1 MRHSTE
7 SLPPAP
13 DSPKATPA
21 PMKQCARIQASA
33 RHTSPNSPKHQ
44 TDRFEESHP
53 ATPATSKRPSHRCCA
68 SSRRPKSDFQKSPTV
83 ADKAKMQVPSPTFH
97 RCCAG
102 RLRGFPHATIR
113 PSHPD
118 PSADQRAPPKQATT
132 PLHSQ
137 RPKLLATAKEP
148 KGRCV
153 DAQQTLPSFTTAS
166 GTFERRTFSPFGKK
180 GATKDSIKS
189 KSPEKSSRRS
199 DSCFPKTCSSISRKT
214 MSPTS

>member
-1 MRHSTE
+1 
-7 SLPPAP
+7 
-13 DSPKATPA
+13 
-21 PMKQCARIQASA
+21 MKQCARNRGSV
-33 RHTSPNSPKHQ
+33 RHTSPNSPIRQKDH
-44 TDRFEESHP
+44 FAESHP
-53 ATPATSKRPSHRCCA
+53 ATPASSKLPSHRCCA
-68 SSRRPKSDFQKSPTV
+68 NSHRPKSDFQKLPTV
-83 ADKAKMQVPSPTFH
+83 ADKAKTQVPSPTFH
-97 RCCAG
+97 RCCAA
-102 RLRGFPHATIR
+102 RPRGFPHATIR

-137 RPKLLATAKEP
+137 RQMLQATAKEQNG
-148 KGRCV
+148 KRV
-153 DAQQTLPSFTTAS
+153 DTQQTLPSFSAAS
-166 GTFERRTFSPFGKK
+166 GTFERKTFSPFGKK

>member
-33 RHTSPNSPKHQ
+33 RHTSPNSPKRQ
-44 TDRFEESHP
+44 TDRFEEPHP
-53 ATPATSKRPSHRCCA
+53 ATPATSKQPSHRCCA

-83 ADKAKMQVPSPTFH
+83 ADKAKTQVPSPTFH
-97 RCCAG
+97 RCCAA

-166 GTFERRTFSPFGKK
+166 GTFERRTFSPFGKN

>member
-21 PMKQCARIQASA
+21 PMKQYARNQASA
-33 RHTSPNSPKHQ
+33 RHTSPNSPIRQ
-44 TDRFEESHP
+44 TDHFAESHP
-53 ATPATSKRPSHRCCA
+53 ATPASSKQPSHRCCA
-68 SSRRPKSDFQKSPTV
+68 SSHRPKSDFQKSPTV
-83 ADKAKMQVPSPTFH
+83 ADKAKTQVPLPTFH
-97 RCCAG
+97 RCCAA

-118 PSADQRAPPKQATT
+118 PSADQRAPPKQTTT

-137 RPKLLATAKEP
+137 RPKLLATAKEQNE
-148 KGRCV
+148 KCV

-166 GTFERRTFSPFGKK
+166 GTFERKTFSPFGKK